1 MEYRRLGS
9 SGLEVSVVGLGTNN
23 FGARIDRE
31 SSLQVVREAVEQ
43 GINLLDTADTYGTG
57 RQSEEYIGQA
67 VKGIRSKVLIG
78 TKVGIRM
85 GDGPNNAGASRQHIV
100 EGVEASL
107 RALDTDY
114 IDLYQI
120 HRPDPVTPIE
130 ETLRALDDLVR
141 AGKVRYIG
149 CSNYAAW
156 ELCEAIWTSR
166 SQHLT
171 PYVSV
176 QPEYSMLVRDAEDEL
191 LPLCERY
198 NVGILPYFPL
208 AGGFLTGKYSR
219 GQEPPEGTRLA
230 NPRNQFRRYLS
241 DEGFGVLDSLNEF
254 AVAQGHTMVELAFAW
269 LLECPQVSSV
279 IAGATKVEQVQANA
293 KAGEWRLAPDEM
305 AEVNKILDGEE

>member
-67 VKGIRSKVLIG
+67 VKGIRSKVVIG

-85 GDGPNNAGASRQHIV
+85 GDGPNNAGASRQHII

-120 HRPDPVTPIE
+120 HRPDPATPIE

-141 AGKVRYIG
+141 SGKVRYIG

-156 ELCEAIWTSR
+156 EVCEAIWTSR

-208 AGGFLTGKYSR
+208 AGGFLTGKYTR
-219 GQEPPEGTRLA
+219 DQEPLEGTRLA

-241 DEGFGVLDSLNEF
+241 DEGFGVLDSLNAF
-254 AVAQGHTMVELAFAW
+254 AEAKGHTMVELAFAW

-279 IAGATKVEQVQANA
+279 IAGATKIEQVQANA
-293 KAGEWRLAPDEM
+293 KAGEWRLTADEM